1 MKLCSNEGRPLD
13 WHGVDPDS
21 SSDVEAR
28 RFTMWLVWL
37 IAVAV
42 ICVII
47 AVIILGVRGGKDLRR
62 KP

>member
-1 MKLCSNEGRPLD
+1 LRGDRSTATASIRM
-13 WHGVDPDS
+13 
-21 SSDVEAR
+21 AR
-28 RFTMWLVWL
+28 VASRLGGFTMWLVWL

-42 ICVII
+42 IGVII